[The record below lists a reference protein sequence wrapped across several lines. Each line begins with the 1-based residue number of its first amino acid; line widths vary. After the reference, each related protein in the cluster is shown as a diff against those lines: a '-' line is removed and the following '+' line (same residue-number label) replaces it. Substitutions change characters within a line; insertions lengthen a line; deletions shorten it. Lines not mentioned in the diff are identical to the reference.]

1 LATNALLETTP
12 LSALC
17 IETIAARAKVGK
29 QTIYKWWGGKSA
41 LVMEAALSSLTANVF
56 ADDTGNVRRD
66 TLSFLKRS
74 ARSLRETAVGRTL
87 GSLIVEA
94 QHDPEFGR
102 LFRAEFVEVR
112 RKVLRTVLERGIA
125 RGELNEDLD
134 IELFIDLVFGAFWHR
149 LLSGRAP
156 VTERFAEQV
165 VEMMWPA
172 IVAKGRG

>member
-1 LATNALLETTP
+1 MHPPETDAGGHT
-12 LSALC
+12 S
-17 IETIAARAKVGK
+17 IARARPPWV
-29 QTIYKWWGGKSA
+29 SR
-41 LVMEAALSSLTANVF
+41 LS
-56 ADDTGNVRRD
+56 
-66 TLSFLKRS
+66 
-74 ARSLRETAVGRTL
+74 
-87 GSLIVEA
+87 
-94 QHDPEFGR
+94 
-102 LFRAEFVEVR
+102 
-112 RKVLRTVLERGIA
+112 A